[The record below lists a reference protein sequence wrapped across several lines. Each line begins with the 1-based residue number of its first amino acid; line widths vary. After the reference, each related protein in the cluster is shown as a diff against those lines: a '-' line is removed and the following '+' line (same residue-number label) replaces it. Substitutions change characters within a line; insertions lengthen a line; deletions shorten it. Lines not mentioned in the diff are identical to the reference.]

1 VRSSDMLAAIRAM
14 QIPDHDAQHPLR
26 LMEVCGTHTMA
37 IARAGLRQL
46 LPAHV
51 KLISGPGC
59 PVCVTPSGAMD
70 AVLEFSQTA
79 GVTLCTYGDLLRVPG
94 TQRGD
99 NLLARRA
106 KGAKV
111 RAVYSAVDALDFAR
125 ENPGEQVVFLAVGFE
140 TTAPGTAACIKK
152 TRRREKMRQK
162 TRINKK

>member
-1 VRSSDMLAAIRAM
+1 MRSSEMLDAIHSMALSGYSEE
-14 QIPDHDAQHPLR
+14 HPLR

-37 IARAGLRQL
+37 IAKAGLRQL

-70 AVLEFSQTA
+70 AVLAFAGTP

-94 TQRGD
+94 TARGD

-106 KGAKV
+106 KGASV
-111 RAVYSAVDALDFAR
+111 RAVYSAMDALDIAR
-125 ENPGEQVVFLAVGFE
+125 ENPAQVVKGE
-140 TTAPGTAACIKK
+140 
-152 TRRREKMRQK
+152 
-162 TRINKK
+162 